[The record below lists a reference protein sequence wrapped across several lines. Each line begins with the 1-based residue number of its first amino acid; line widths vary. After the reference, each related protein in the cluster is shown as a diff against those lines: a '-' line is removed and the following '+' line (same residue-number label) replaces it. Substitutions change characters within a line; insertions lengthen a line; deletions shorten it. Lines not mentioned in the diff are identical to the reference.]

1 MQCRSIGAPAQPEC
15 GFLRFGAVVSADA
28 RRAALTDDAPVRTV
42 LVPVAVGLALAAGLA
57 LRLAGKASAAH
68 VLWTI
73 VLVAVIVPLVVEVAK
88 RMLRGQLGADVIA
101 LLAIAGSLL
110 LGEFEAGLVVAL
122 MLSGGDLL
130 DERAFRRARREL
142 TALVARAPAIAHRHQ
157 QDRLVDV
164 PASEVIAGDRLMILA
179 GEIVP
184 VDCTLL
190 SSRAVL
196 DEAALTGEP
205 LPARRDAGDEVRSG
219 ASVVG
224 EAIEVSA
231 LRPAA
236 GSTYARIVRL
246 VEQAEADRPRTAR
259 LADRAAVIFL
269 PITLAV
275 AGLGWVVAGSP
286 VAALAV
292 LVVAT
297 PCPLILATPIAFV
310 SGLARAARRGIVVK
324 GGTPLEQLGAATV
337 VVFDKTGTLTTG
349 RPRVAEASD
358 EVLALA
364 AAAEQQSAHP
374 LAAAI
379 RAEAGSRGLVLP
391 PSHGFHETYGDGVEA
406 RVDGRLVRVG
416 RAAFVGGVPVRSPTP
431 GIAEVWI
438 SANGGPAEVIRCSDP
453 LRPDAAGVVA
463 RVRATGARLV
473 LLTGDAVSVGTEVG
487 ASVGIADVRAEATPE
502 DKAEIVGALRREGE
516 VVVMVGDGLND
527 APALA
532 AADVGVALGATGST
546 ISSEAADAVILV
558 DDLGRV
564 AEAIEIGR
572 GTLSVARTG
581 IFIGMGLSAVLMV
594 IAAFGGITPL
604 QGALAQEAID
614 VAAILNGLRAL
625 GGRRD

>member
-1 MQCRSIGAPAQPEC
+1 MGLV
-15 GFLRFGAVVSADA
+15 LRVAGHGHAAD
-28 RRAALTDDAPVRTV
+28 
-42 LVPVAVGLALAAGLA
+42 
-57 LRLAGKASAAH
+57 
-68 VLWTI
+68 VLWAA
-73 VLVAVIVPLVVEVAK
+73 VLIAVIVPLAVAVVR

-101 LLAIAGSLL
+101 LLAITGSLL

-122 MLSGGDLL
+122 MLSGGELL
-130 DERAFRRARREL
+130 EERAFRRARREL
-142 TALVARAPAIAHRHQ
+142 TALVERAPAVAHRHEG
-157 QDRLVDV
+157 DRLVDV
-164 PASEVIAGDRLMILA
+164 PATDVRAGDRLSVLA

-190 SSRAVL
+190 SERAVL

-205 LPARRDAGDEVRSG
+205 LPALHTSGDEIRSG

-224 EAIEVSA
+224 ESMEVVA
-231 LRPAA
+231 LRAA
-236 GSTYARIVRL
+236 AASTYARIVHL

-275 AGLGWVVAGSP
+275 AGLGWLVSGSP
-286 VAALAV
+286 VAALSV

-324 GGTPLEQLGAATV
+324 GGTPLERLGGATV

-349 RPRVAEASD
+349 RPQVADASD
-358 EVLALA
+358 ELLATA
-364 AAAEQQSAHP
+364 AAAEHGSAHP

-379 RAEAGSRGLVLP
+379 RAEAGVRGLALP
-391 PSHGFHETYGDGVEA
+391 PSDGFRETYGDGVEA
-406 RVDGRLVRVG
+406 RVGGRLVRVG
-416 RAAFVGGVPVRSPTP
+416 RAAFVDGVAARPATP
-431 GIAEVWI
+431 GVAEVWVAI
-438 SANGGPAEVIRCSDP
+438 DGRPAGVIRCSDP
-453 LRPDAAGVVA
+453 LRADAAAVVA
-463 RVRATGARLV
+463 RVRATGARPV
-473 LLTGDAVSVGTEVG
+473 LLTGDASSVGAEVG
-487 ASVGIADVRAEATPE
+487 EAVGIADIQGDATPAGKAEA
-502 DKAEIVGALRREGE
+502 VSRLRREGE

-546 ISSEAADAVILV
+546 ISSDAAEAVILV

-572 GTLSVARTG
+572 YTLGVARTG
-581 IFIGMGLSAVLMV
+581 IVVGMGLSGVLML

-604 QGALAQEAID
+604 HGALAQEAID

-625 GGRRD
+625 GGGRTAVPSGVRGARPQGVAG

>member
-1 MQCRSIGAPAQPEC
+1 
-15 GFLRFGAVVSADA
+15 V
-28 RRAALTDDAPVRTV
+28 TV
-42 LVPVAVGLALAAGLA
+42 LLALAVGLL
-57 LRLAGKASAAH
+57 LRLGGDAGAAH
-68 VLWTI
+68 VLWVI
-73 VLVAVIVPLVVEVAK
+73 VLAAVIVPLAFAVAR
-88 RMLRGQLGADVIA
+88 RMLHGQLGADVIA
-101 LLAIAGSLL
+101 LLAVAGSLA
-110 LGEFEAGLVVAL
+110 LGQFEAGLVVAL
-122 MLSGGDLL
+122 MLSGGELL

-142 TALVARAPAIAHRHQ
+142 AALARRAPAVAHRR
-157 QDRLVDV
+157 DANGLVDV
-164 PASEVIAGDRLMILA
+164 PAGHVDAGDRLVILA

-184 VDCTLL
+184 VDCSLV
-190 SSRAVL
+190 SGSAVL

-205 LPARRDAGDEVRSG
+205 LPVRREAGEDIRSG

-224 EAIEVSA
+224 QAIEVRA

-236 GSTYARIVRL
+236 ASTFARIVHL

-275 AGLGWVVAGSP
+275 AGLGWVVSGSP
-286 VAALAV
+286 LAGLAV

-324 GGTPLEQLGAATV
+324 GGTPLERLGAATV

-358 EVLALA
+358 ELLAVA
-364 AAAEQQSAHP
+364 AAAEARSAHP

-379 RAEAGSRGLVLP
+379 RAEASERGLELP
-391 PSHGFHETYGDGVEA
+391 WADDFHESYGDGVEA
-406 RVDGRLVRVG
+406 RVGGRQVRVG
-416 RAAFVGGVPVRSPTP
+416 RAAFAGVEPDRPVP
-431 GIAEVWI
+431 GVAEVWVAVQG
-438 SANGGPAEVIRCSDP
+438 SAPAAILCADP
-453 LRPDAAGVVA
+453 LRVDASAVVA
-463 RVRATGARLV
+463 RVRAAGARPV
-473 LLTGDAVSVGTEVG
+473 LLTGDSGAVAAEVG
-487 ASVGIADVRAEATPE
+487 RATGIADVRGEATPE
-502 DKAEIVGALRREGE
+502 DKAEVVGALRREGE

-546 ISSEAADAVILV
+546 ISSDAADAVVLV

-572 GTLSVARTG
+572 DTLAIARTG
-581 IFIGMGLSAVLMV
+581 IAVGMGLSAVLMV
-594 IAAFGGITPL
+594 VAALGGIAPL

-625 GGRRD
+625 GGRDGSHHLSVLGRRPRIVTH

>member
-1 MQCRSIGAPAQPEC
+1 VRPRDRPHDAEVRSAFLPA
-15 GFLRFGAVVSADA
+15 
-28 RRAALTDDAPVRTV
+28 TV
-42 LVPVAVGLALAAGLA
+42 LLALVAGII
-57 LRLAGKASAAH
+57 LRLAGHDRAADG
-68 VLWTI
+68 LWTA
-73 VLVAVIVPLVVEVAK
+73 VLVAVIVPLAFKVVR
-88 RMLRGQLGADVIA
+88 RMLHGQLGADVIA
-101 LLAIAGSLL
+101 LLAVAGSLA
-110 LGEFEAGLVVAL
+110 LGELAAGLVVAL
-122 MLSGGDLL
+122 MLSGGELL

-142 TALVARAPAIAHRHQ
+142 SALARRAPAVAHRRHAGG
-157 QDRLVDV
+157 LVDV
-164 PASEVIAGDRLMILA
+164 PAGDVQAGDRLVVLA

-184 VDCTLL
+184 VDCRLVEGQ
-190 SSRAVL
+190 AVL

-205 LPARRDAGDEVRSG
+205 LPVRRAAGDEIRSG

-224 EAIEVSA
+224 QAIEVCA

-236 GSTYARIVRL
+236 ASTFARIVHL
-246 VEQAEADRPRTAR
+246 VERAEADRPRTAR
-259 LADRAAVIFL
+259 LADRAAVLFL

-275 AGLGWVVAGSP
+275 AGLGWVVSGSA

-324 GGTPLEQLGAATV
+324 GGTPLERLGAATV

-349 RPRVAEASD
+349 HPRVAEAPD
-358 EVLALA
+358 DLLAAA
-364 AAAEQQSAHP
+364 AAAEQRSAHP

-379 RAEAGSRGLVLP
+379 RAEAAERGLTLSP
-391 PSHGFHETYGDGVEA
+391 ATDFRERYGDGVEA
-406 RVDGRLVRVG
+406 RVDGRQVRVG
-416 RAAFVGGVPVRSPTP
+416 GAAFAGVEPDRAAIPGV
-431 GIAEVWI
+431 AEVWVSI
-438 SANGGPAEVIRCSDP
+438 EGRPPGMIRCSDP
-453 LRPDAAGVVA
+453 LRADAAVVVA
-463 RVRATGARLV
+463 RVQRAGARPV
-473 LLTGDAVSVGTEVG
+473 LLTGDSAAVAGTV
-487 ASVGIADVRAEATPE
+487 AAATGIADVRAQASPE
-502 DKAEIVGALRREGE
+502 DKAEVVAALRGAGE

-546 ISSEAADAVILV
+546 ISSDAADAVVLV

-572 GTLSVARTG
+572 DTLAIARTG
-581 IFIGMGLSAVLMV
+581 IVVGMGLSAVLMV
-594 IAAFGGITPL
+594 VAAFGGIAPL

-625 GGRRD
+625 GGRDGSRRLPALLRRVHVAAP